1 MMGKPIVLF
10 RLLGFKIQADV
21 SWLFLAV
28 LVTWS
33 LALGLFPVRYPDLP
47 MSTYWSMGVAGA
59 IGLFASLIFHEL
71 AHALVARTYGIPI
84 KGITL
89 FLFGGVAEMSEEPKY
104 ASVEFLMAIAGPISS
119 FILSLGFYLLGL
131 VTTVSGFPDPVVGVL
146 RYLAFI
152 NLLLGAFNLVP
163 AFPMDGGRV
172 LRAALWHFKGDL
184 RQATKTAAQCGRGC
198 GMILMVL
205 GVYNVITGQFVVGMW
220 WFLIGLFV
228 RGAAATSY
236 QQVLARGIFSGE
248 PVARFMTRNPVTVS
262 PTLPIQS
269 FVDDY
274 VYKYHHSVFPVVT
287 DGRLVSY
294 VLSRNV
300 KSVSRQD
307 WARRRVSEIATPCE
321 ADIVIE
327 PTTDTVTAM
336 SVMNRTGQSR
346 LTVVANGRL
355 VGILALKE
363 LLDLFALR
371 IDLEGED

>member
-1 MMGKPIVLF
+1 MGRPILLF

-184 RQATKTAAQCGRGC
+184 RQATKTAARSGRGF

-236 QQVLARGIFSGE
+236 QQVLARGVFSGE

-262 PTLPIQS
+262 PSLPIQS

-355 VGILALKE
+355 VGILALKD